1 MELKGGG
8 GLVVGSSQPCQ
19 RAPETAAIP
28 LGPSMHAVTDTLT
41 VHMEVPSLASLP
53 ATLSSTA

>member
-1 MELKGGG
+1 MELRGGG
-8 GLVVGSSQPCQ
+8 GLVVGYCQPC
-19 RAPETAAIP
+19 APETAAIP